1 MKQSQSATNNLQPGN
16 SLSRVHRSNLLQRL
30 TKLILKH
37 HVNVSGIDYQTW
49 VATIETRTPDLLSC
63 GIGVFEDGIREILTQ
78 LGTSHTV
85 FYSGRDA
92 LLMPQHSINATVRA
106 LPVNGVERWMFLD
119 IFEGGPADAAGIR
132 AGELFLALNGQSCEP
147 PTMPKFDLGR
157 VHKLRVSDIHGERE
171 REVQLSC
178 PKGKAQNKGRRL

>member
-1 MKQSQSATNNLQPGN
+1 MKQSQPATKNPQPWS
-16 SLSRVHRSNLLQRL
+16 SLTRLHRSKLLQRL
-30 TKLILKH
+30 KKLILKH

-63 GIGVFEDGIREILTQ
+63 GIKGFEDGIREILTQ

-85 FYSGRDA
+85 FYRERDV
-92 LLMPQHSINATVRA
+92 LLMPQHSIATVRA

-132 AGELFLALNGQSCEP
+132 AGELFLALNGQSCNRQGCRSS
-147 PTMPKFDLGR
+147 TLD
-157 VHKLRVSDIHGERE
+157 V
-171 REVQLSC
+171 C
-178 PKGKAQNKGRRL
+178 TN